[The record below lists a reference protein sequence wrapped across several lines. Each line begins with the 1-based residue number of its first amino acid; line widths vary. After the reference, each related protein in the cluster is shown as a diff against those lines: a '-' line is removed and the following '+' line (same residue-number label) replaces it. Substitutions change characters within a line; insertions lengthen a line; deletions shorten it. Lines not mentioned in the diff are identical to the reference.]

1 MTHNVF
7 VMHIDV
13 VVCTIVPKQI
23 VLEKYYFLKVLEKYY

>member
-23 VLEKYYFLKVLEKYY
+23 VLEKY